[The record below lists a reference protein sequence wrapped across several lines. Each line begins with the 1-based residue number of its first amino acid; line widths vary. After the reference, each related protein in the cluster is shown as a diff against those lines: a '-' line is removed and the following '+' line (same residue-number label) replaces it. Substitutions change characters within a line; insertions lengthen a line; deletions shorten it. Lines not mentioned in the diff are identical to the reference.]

1 MGALRYLLAS
11 FVLLSHLGFSM
22 AGLNPGVVAVVIFY
36 LLAGHVVAG
45 LWQKWQSRPWAMGR
59 FYADRLWRI
68 LPQYFCAL
76 FVASILWRA
85 GAQSSFLQRSP
96 DSAEWL
102 ANLFVIPL
110 GYFMYT
116 GFDRFVLV
124 PPAWSL
130 AVELQFYL
138 LTPWLMALSARRW
151 HMVMLASLAV
161 FAAAQLQWLDTDN
174 FGYRLLPGVLFIFLA
189 GSAMRQGR
197 LQSVLF
203 GLWLLMVAYLFVLV
217 LHGPALP
224 YNREVALGLVLGLP
238 LLKVLRRVRLAG
250 GWRTADRLLANL
262 SYGVF
267 LWHFPTLWALH
278 LQPGTV
284 RPAQAAAVLMLS
296 SLLSLVAHYGLE
308 RTVWEKVRPLE
319 QLSP

>member
-1 MGALRYLLAS
+1 MGTLRYLLAS
-11 FVLLSHLGFSM
+11 LVLLSHLGYSV

-45 LWQKWQSRPWAMGR
+45 LWQKWQSHPAAAGR

-76 FVASILWRA
+76 LAATVLWRA
-85 GAQSSFLQRSP
+85 GAQSPFLLRSP
-96 DSAEWL
+96 GLFEWL
-102 ANLFVIPL
+102 ANLLVIPL

-116 GFDRFVLV
+116 GFDSFVLV

-138 LTPWLMALSARRW
+138 LAPWLLRLSPRRW
-151 HMVMLASLAV
+151 GLTMLASLTV
-161 FAAAQLQWLDTDN
+161 FAAAQLQWLDTDH

-189 GSAMRQGR
+189 GGAIRQTR
-197 LQSVLF
+197 LQSILLA
-203 GLWLLMVAYLFVLV
+203 LWLLMAAYLLVLL
-217 LHGPALP
+217 LHGPAVP

-238 LLKVLRRVRLAG
+238 LLKILRGVRPTG
-250 GWRTADRLLANL
+250 VCESVDRLLANL

-267 LWHFPTLWALH
+267 VWHFPVLWSLH
-278 LQPGTV
+278 VQPGAV
-284 RPAQAAAVLMLS
+284 RPVQAAAVLALS
-296 SLLSLVAHYGLE
+296 SLLALVTHYGLE
-308 RTVWEKVRPLE
+308 RAVWTKVRRFE
-319 QLSP
+319 RLSA